1 MGYASTARWKTFRD
15 PSVPALGTH
24 PHDQRS
30 RLFLEDLVYMVVLVF
45 MFGCNYVW
53 TVQKDR
59 IEHKCHHY
67 FRFIWL
73 GCFNVW
79 ENRQSWY
86 FYKIMLMSWFHKAKE
101 SLKQSL
107 KIDYAAVWHLWNE
120 LEAWENLRLFIS
132 FFGLLTFSLVHLSP
146 YVTGAHVFFL
156 FHHV

>member
-1 MGYASTARWKTFRD
+1 MLGSSLTAPERPVKLPPELIRAAVLMGYASTARWKTFRD

-24 PHDQRS
+24 PHGQRS

-73 GCFNVW
+73 GCFNV
-79 ENRQSWY
+79 
-86 FYKIMLMSWFHKAKE
+86 
-101 SLKQSL
+101 
-107 KIDYAAVWHLWNE
+107 
-120 LEAWENLRLFIS
+120 
-132 FFGLLTFSLVHLSP
+132 
-146 YVTGAHVFFL
+146 
-156 FHHV
+156 